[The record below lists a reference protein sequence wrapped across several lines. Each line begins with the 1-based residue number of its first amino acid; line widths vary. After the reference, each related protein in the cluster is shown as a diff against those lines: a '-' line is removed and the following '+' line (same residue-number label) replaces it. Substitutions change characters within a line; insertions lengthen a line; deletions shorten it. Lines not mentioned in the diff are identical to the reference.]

1 MKILRHRL
9 HDDEGIP
16 LPFKSTPNHGGTLKP
31 EYLVLH
37 YTAGRDA
44 ASSISWFQNPD
55 AGASA
60 HLVVGRDGIITQMVP
75 FNQIAWH
82 AGISRWEDRVGLNAY
97 SIGIEL
103 DNPGKLSRRGNRWFS
118 WFEQAYDDEFVIEAV
133 HKNESETAGWHTYTP
148 KQIEAALDVSSILMK
163 KYELKDVLG
172 HEDIS
177 PGRKSDPGPAFP
189 MASFR
194 SRLLGRRD
202 EQPEVFETTTYLN
215 IRNGPGVQY
224 EAVKGSPLK
233 PDTQVEILENR
244 GIWRFVDVLETG
256 TDPDIEGWVH
266 GRYLRRAS

>member
-9 HDDEGIP
+9 HNDEGNT
-16 LPFKSTPNHGGTLKP
+16 LTFESTPNHGGTLIP

-37 YTAGRDA
+37 YTAGRNA
-44 ASSISWFQNPD
+44 ASSIRWFQNST
-55 AGASA
+55 ASASA
-60 HLVVGRDGIITQMVP
+60 HIVIGRDGTVTQMVP

-103 DNPGKLSRRGNRWFS
+103 DNPGKLSRRGNRWYS
-118 WFEQAYDDEFVIEAV
+118 WFEHAYDDELVYEGV
-133 HKNESETAGWHTYTP
+133 HKNESEAAGWHTYTHN
-148 KQIEAALDVSSILMK
+148 QIEAALDVSSLLMK

-177 PGRKSDPGPAFP
+177 PGRKTDPGPAFP

-194 SRLLGRRD
+194 SHLLGRRD

-215 IRNGPGVQY
+215 IRGGPGIQY
-224 EAVKGSPLK
+224 DTLPGSPLK
-233 PDTQVEILENR
+233 PNTQVEILETQ
-244 GIWRFVDVLETG
+244 GIWRMVDVLETG

-266 GRYLRRAS
+266 GRYLKRIN